1 MKVLLKEDVDN
12 LGYAGEVMKV
22 ADGYGRNYLIPR
34 GLAVKATPNVLKEAE
49 AWRERAKAR
58 LAAMR
63 REHEELASRIG
74 DTHLVFTARAG
85 ETGKLY
91 GSVTMNDVVDKLNE
105 ELGTD
110 IDRRT
115 VVGDPLRQLGEH
127 QVTIR
132 LGRDYHPQVTVFI
145 HPETDEEPEEA
156 EEAEV
161 ADEILEME
169 GEEAAEAVAEEFIEA
184 EVESSLEVETEASLE
199 AETEDDEEIVEEDEE
214 AEISAD

>member
-145 HPETDEEPEEA
+145 HPETDEEPEEV
-156 EEAEV
+156 EEAET
-161 ADEILEME
+161 ADESPDV
-169 GEEAAEAVAEEFIEA
+169 VAEEFIEA
-184 EVESSLEVETEASLE
+184 EVEASLE

>member
-63 REHEELASRIG
+63 REHEELSSRIG
-74 DTHLVFTARAG
+74 ETHLVFTARAG

-91 GSVTMNDVVDKLNE
+91 GSVTMNDVVDRLNE

-145 HPETDEEPEEA
+145 HPETDEEPEEV
-156 EEAEV
+156 EETEV
-161 ADEILEME
+161 ADESVEMV
-169 GEEAAEAVAEEFIEA
+169 GEETAEATSEAAAEAVAEEFSEA
-184 EVESSLEVETEASLE
+184 EVEAPVE

>member
-22 ADGYGRNYLIPR
+22 ADGFGRNYLIPR

-145 HPETDEEPEEA
+145 HPETDEEPEEV
-156 EEAEV
+156 EEAET
-161 ADEILEME
+161 ADESPDI
-169 GEEAAEAVAEEFIEA
+169 VAEEFIEA
-184 EVESSLEVETEASLE
+184 EVEASLE

>member
-169 GEEAAEAVAEEFIEA
+169 GEVAAEAVAEEFIEA